1 MAETEQ
7 HDGWLVRVKR
17 LALRLFPERQIVL
30 RTDGRV
36 SYVVLSHRLQMAI
49 VAVLLVFSGWTTYS
63 SVSYV
68 LNDKILEGKDG
79 DIANARLAYRSLLL
93 EVATYQQK
101 YTTITRDLEENHS
114 KMLGLVEQ
122 NAGLQKNLKTVSA
135 QLQSTEQER
144 EGVRR
149 AREELRQE
157 LSEVER
163 KLLTINSHNFALK
176 DNLSTVEGD
185 LQQVLGERNQ
195 ALFEGSQMRR
205 QIATL
210 ETRLVDLEVA
220 EIDTVQRLKDRTI
233 GLNENMQ
240 KVIQLTGLKPG
251 KLLDASGGVLR
262 GQGGPFIP
270 AKPDGT
276 AAGKL
281 KASLSELDQYL
292 LQSEALQNVMIRLP
306 LASPLTSY
314 RVTSSFG
321 KRRDPV
327 NKKWAAHY
335 GLDMA
340 SPLKSGIYVGAA
352 GTVVKAGWKGRY
364 GRFIEIDHG
373 SGIRTRYG
381 HLYKILVKKG
391 QRVNFRDKIGL
402 VGSSG
407 RSTGAHLHYEI
418 AFKGR
423 NLNPVKFFKAGRYVF
438 QE

>member
-1 MAETEQ
+1 MRETKK
-7 HDGWLVRVKR
+7 HDGFMARFKR
-17 LALRLFPERQIVL
+17 LRLRLFPERQVVL

-36 SYVVLSHRLQMAI
+36 SFVTLSHRLQLGFVGI
-49 VAVLLVFSGWTTYS
+49 LFLFGSWTAYS
-63 SVSYV
+63 SVSYL
-68 LNDKILEGKDG
+68 LNDKILDSKDG
-79 DIANARLAYRSLLL
+79 EIASARLAYRSLLM

-101 YTTITRDLEENHS
+101 FTSITRDLEDNHS
-114 KMLGLVEQ
+114 MMLGLVQQ
-122 NAGLQKNLKTVSA
+122 NAGLQQNLKVVSA

-144 EGVRR
+144 EGVRL
-149 AREELRQE
+149 AREELRKQ
-157 LSEVER
+157 LSNVEGR
-163 KLLTINSHNFALK
+163 LLAINSHNYALK

-185 LQQVLGERNQ
+185 LQQVLGERNA
-195 ALFEGSQMRR
+195 ALFEGSRMRR
-205 QIATL
+205 QIGSLESRLVTL
-210 ETRLVDLEVA
+210 ETS
-220 EIDTVQRLKDRTI
+220 EIEAVQQLKERTL
-233 GLNENMQ
+233 GYNDNMQ
-240 KVIQLTGLKPG
+240 RVIQLTGINTE
-251 KLLDASGGVLR
+251 KLLDANGVLK

-270 AKPDGT
+270 AKPDGLV
-276 AAGKL
+276 ASKL
-281 KASLSELDQYL
+281 KASLTELDQHL
-292 LQSEALQNVMIRLP
+292 LQSEALQDVMGKLP

-314 RVTSSFG
+314 RVTSPYG

-340 SPLKSGIYVGAA
+340 SPLKSGVYVAA
-352 GTVVKAGWKGRY
+352 PGKVIKAGWKGKY

-373 SGIRTRYG
+373 SGIKTRYG

-391 QRVNFRDKIGL
+391 QQVNFGDKIGL
-402 VGSSG
+402 LGSSG